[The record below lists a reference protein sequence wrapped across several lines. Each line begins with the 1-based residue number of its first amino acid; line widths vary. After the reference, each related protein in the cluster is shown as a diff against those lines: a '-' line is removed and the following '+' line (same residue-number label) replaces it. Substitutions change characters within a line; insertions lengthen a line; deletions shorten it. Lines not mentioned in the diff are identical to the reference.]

1 MEMVF
6 ILLAIF
12 IILMLLRVPIAVS
25 MGLSSLVGFM
35 LIGYNLT
42 TVGSTLYTAVA
53 STAMITIPG
62 YIFAGSIM
70 ANGGISKNLLEALK
84 GWIGHVPGG
93 IAIVTVLACALF
105 AAITGSASATIAA
118 VGGLMIPAMKESNYK
133 SSFSTGLV
141 ASAGSLGILI
151 PPSIPMIL
159 YTTIASVSV
168 SKIFAA
174 GMLPGLLVVVGFSVY
189 IVIYSIIHN
198 QKGGQV
204 DKVNR
209 WRKTLRAVP
218 ALLLPVAILGFIY
231 SGVMTAT
238 EASAFACVYAI
249 TVSTLVYREYT
260 WKKFVE
266 AVKDATKSTAMILW
280 IVTACSMFSQFLTV
294 TRVPHKILEAVAA
307 SNLSANGLVLICCLI
322 LIFLGCFMD
331 GVSIMLIAAPLMVPV
346 VSGLGYDLIQFGHR
360 DDDGH
365 SGRPTDS
372 TGRHQPISGRRY
384 GKGASGFGHQGRD
397 PVFADPCHDLDD
409 HCICAADHRC
419 VHQDLCLTGGALN
432 DNSICPPR
440 DAGLWFPCSFH
451 GGGARAWL

>member
-174 GMLPGLLVVVGFSVY
+174 GMLPGLLVVVGFPFTS
-189 IVIYSIIHN
+189 
-198 QKGGQV
+198 
-204 DKVNR
+204 
-209 WRKTLRAVP
+209 
-218 ALLLPVAILGFIY
+218 
-231 SGVMTAT
+231 
-238 EASAFACVYAI
+238 
-249 TVSTLVYREYT
+249 
-260 WKKFVE
+260 
-266 AVKDATKSTAMILW
+266 
-280 IVTACSMFSQFLTV
+280 
-294 TRVPHKILEAVAA
+294 
-307 SNLSANGLVLICCLI
+307 
-322 LIFLGCFMD
+322 
-331 GVSIMLIAAPLMVPV
+331 
-346 VSGLGYDLIQFGHR
+346 
-360 DDDGH
+360 
-365 SGRPTDS
+365 
-372 TGRHQPISGRRY
+372 
-384 GKGASGFGHQGRD
+384 
-397 PVFADPCHDLDD
+397 
-409 HCICAADHRC
+409 
-419 VHQDLCLTGGALN
+419 
-432 DNSICPPR
+432 
-440 DAGLWFPCSFH
+440 
-451 GGGARAWL
+451 

>member
-1 MEMVF
+1 M
-6 ILLAIF
+6 
-12 IILMLLRVPIAVS
+12 
-25 MGLSSLVGFM
+25 
-35 LIGYNLT
+35 
-42 TVGSTLYTAVA
+42 
-53 STAMITIPG
+53 
-62 YIFAGSIM
+62 
-70 ANGGISKNLLEALK
+70 
-84 GWIGHVPGG
+84 
-93 IAIVTVLACALF
+93 
-105 AAITGSASATIAA
+105 
-118 VGGLMIPAMKESNYK
+118 
-133 SSFSTGLV
+133 
-141 ASAGSLGILI
+141 
-151 PPSIPMIL
+151 
-159 YTTIASVSV
+159 
-168 SKIFAA
+168 
-174 GMLPGLLVVVGFSVY
+174 
-189 IVIYSIIHN
+189 
-198 QKGGQV
+198 
-204 DKVNR
+204 NR

-384 GKGASGFGHQGRD
+384 GKEPVASVIKGAIPFLLILATIWMIIAFVPQITDLSTKI
-397 PVFADPCHDLDD
+397 FA
-409 HCICAADHRC
+409 
-419 VHQDLCLTGGALN
+419 
-432 DNSICPPR
+432 
-440 DAGLWFPCSFH
+440 
-451 GGGARAWL
+451 

>member
-105 AAITGSASATIAA
+105 
-118 VGGLMIPAMKESNYK
+118 PAMKESNYK

-346 VSGLGYDLIQFGHR
+346 VSGLGYDLIQFGIVMTM
-360 DDDGH
+360 GIQVGQLTPPVGINLFQVAGMEKEPVA
-365 SGRPTDS
+365 SV
-372 TGRHQPISGRRY
+372 I
-384 GKGASGFGHQGRD
+384 KGAIPFLLILATIWMIIAFVPQITDLSTKI
-397 PVFADPCHDLDD
+397 FA
-409 HCICAADHRC
+409 
-419 VHQDLCLTGGALN
+419 
-432 DNSICPPR
+432 
-440 DAGLWFPCSFH
+440 
-451 GGGARAWL
+451 

>member
-307 SNLSANGLVLICCLI
+307 SNLSANGLVLLCCLI

-331 GVSIMLIAAPLMVPV
+331 GVPIMLSAAPLMVPV
-346 VSGLGYDLIQFGHR
+346 VSGLGYDLIQFGIVMTM
-360 DDDGH
+360 GIQVGQLTPPVGINLFQVAGMEKEPVA
-365 SGRPTDS
+365 SV
-372 TGRHQPISGRRY
+372 I
-384 GKGASGFGHQGRD
+384 KGAIPFLLILATIWMIIAFVPQITDVSTKI
-397 PVFADPCHDLDD
+397 FA
-409 HCICAADHRC
+409 
-419 VHQDLCLTGGALN
+419 
-432 DNSICPPR
+432 
-440 DAGLWFPCSFH
+440 
-451 GGGARAWL
+451 